1 MDRMAATIQ
10 AGSDGLIFHPYLLG
24 ERTPYWDPFLR
35 GDYLG
40 ITMRHR
46 REHFVRALYEGI
58 SFSLLDCLRSLA
70 PRGLTMEEI
79 RIIGGGSKSP
89 LWRQIVC
96 DVIGLEVLKP
106 EVDDAS
112 YGAAL
117 IGGVGVGVFKDER
130 DAVQKCVKI
139 ASRNEP
145 DMRNYEKYQR
155 LFHIY
160 KESQKRLVE
169 INHQLH
175 QFSET

>member
-1 MDRMAATIQ
+1 MDQMAATIK
-10 AGSDGLIFHPYLLG
+10 AGSDGLLFHPYLLG

-46 REHFVRALYEGI
+46 RDHFVRALYEGV

-117 IGGVGVGVFKDER
+117 IGGVGVGVFRDER
-130 DAVQKCVKI
+130 DAIRKCVKI
-139 ASRNEP
+139 ASRNQP
-145 DMRNYEKYQR
+145 NMQNHEKYQA
-155 LFHIY
+155 LFNIY
-160 KESQKRLVE
+160 KESQKRLAE

-175 QFSET
+175 RFSET